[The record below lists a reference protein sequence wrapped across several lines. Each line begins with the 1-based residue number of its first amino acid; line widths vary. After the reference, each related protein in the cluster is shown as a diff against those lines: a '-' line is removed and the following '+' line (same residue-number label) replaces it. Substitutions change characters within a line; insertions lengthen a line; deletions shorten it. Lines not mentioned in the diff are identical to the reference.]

1 MRITG
6 GAWAEQPLV
15 SPGVRVRPSHEAVRV
30 RWMDRLTA
38 QLPDARI
45 VDLFAGSGALGLE
58 ALSRGA
64 ASVDF
69 IENGSSAL
77 HALKA
82 NVTARKLRPLRRGQ
96 RPSKG
101 RPSARVFKRDAIVFC
116 EGLSA
121 NAYDLAFADP
131 PYGSRK
137 LERILQRW
145 QAVPF
150 AAMLVVEH
158 AVDHEVPR
166 GIWSFTHESSRV
178 TAYAAADS
186 PEAPS
191 GLVAG

>member
-6 GAWAEQPLV
+6 GVWAEKSLM
-15 SPGVRVRPSHEAVRV
+15 SPGDRVRPTHEEVRL
-30 RWMDRLTA
+30 RWMDRMAEL
-38 QLPDARI
+38 LPEARV
-45 VDLFAGSGALGLE
+45 VDLFAGSGSLGLE

-69 IENGSSAL
+69 VENGGAAL

-96 RPSKG
+96 RPS
-101 RPSARVFKRDAIVFC
+101 RAHPSARIFKRDAIVFS

-121 NAYDLAFADP
+121 GAYDLAFADP

-137 LERILQRW
+137 LDRVIEAW

-150 AAMLVVEH
+150 AAVLVIEH
-158 AVDHEVPR
+158 AVDHAVPR
-166 GIWSFTHESSRV
+166 GAWSFTHESTRV
-178 TAYAAADS
+178 TAYVS
-186 PEAPS
+186 GEAPS
-191 GLVAG
+191 EA